1 MQEDTTI
8 LPFRQSE
15 TVADP
20 LSELAREGARRMLA
34 EALDGAADAFVSSFS
49 MSAGPL
55 SVIANAIACRA
66 KVGFMRSRMWRTIF
80 PSLWLRL

>member
-34 EALDGAADAFVSSFS
+34 EALVGEADAFVSSF
-49 MSAGPL
+49 AK
-55 SVIANAIACRA
+55 SVMI
-66 KVGFMRSRMWRTIF
+66 
-80 PSLWLRL
+80 PSCLMNRVAPV